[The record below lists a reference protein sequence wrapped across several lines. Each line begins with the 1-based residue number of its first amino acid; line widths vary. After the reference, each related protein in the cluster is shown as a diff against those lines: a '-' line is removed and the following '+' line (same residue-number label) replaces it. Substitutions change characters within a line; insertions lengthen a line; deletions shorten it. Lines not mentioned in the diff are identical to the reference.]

1 MQVLGGLLAATSTS
15 PLASK
20 PLVLVALGEGRGGA
34 GAFTEDTFTKQTELL
49 TELYLVRNYIQR
61 RSSLR
66 YWLVVYGTNA
76 ILK

>member
-1 MQVLGGLLAATSTS
+1 MRVLGGLLAATSTS
-15 PLASK
+15 PLASN
-20 PLVLVALGEGRGGA
+20 PLVLVALAEGRGGA
-34 GAFTEDTFTKQTELL
+34 GVFTEDTFTKQTELL
-49 TELYLVRNYIQR
+49 TELYLARNYIQR